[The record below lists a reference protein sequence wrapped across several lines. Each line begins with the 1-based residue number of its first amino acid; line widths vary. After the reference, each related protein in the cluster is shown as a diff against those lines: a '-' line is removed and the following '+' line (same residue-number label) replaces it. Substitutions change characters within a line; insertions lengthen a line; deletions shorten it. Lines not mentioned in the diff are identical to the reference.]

1 MGEMGSGIVRA
12 LNARKGVAVVGAV
25 CAREEKAGKDVHEL
39 VGIEVPAGAVAMCD
53 GNFATQLA
61 KPDVVV
67 VASGSTVDET
77 FTAIETA
84 LAYSADVVCIAEEAA
99 YPWRGAPEIAE
110 QIDALAKQAKKTVVG
125 TGVNP
130 GFVLDT
136 LIVALTGAMITVERV
151 YGRRVNDLS
160 CYGPSVL
167 KSQGVG
173 LTPEGFEAQ
182 AASGDVVGHVGFPE
196 SISMIADA
204 VGLRLT
210 EIKETR
216 EAIVSGVKRET
227 SHIVVEPGQ
236 VAGCRQRAW
245 GMIGEHVVIEL
256 DHPQQIRPE
265 AEGIET
271 LDEIQ
276 IAGDPPVHLTM
287 QPEIAGGK
295 ATIAL
300 AVNTIPLVMGA
311 PPGLVAMTDLPVPRG
326 VAGDMRLWLKKSRA
340 RGKLYEVTEP
350 GATEGAT
357 GADAESEGASAT
369 AETEATVDGAP
380 SGPPSAGGPDDEDD
394 VMDAATGGPPP
405 DRDAEE

>member
-1 MGEMGSGIVRA
+1 VLARDIRVLVWGMGEMGSGIVRA
-12 LNARKGVAVVGAV
+12 LSSRKGVVVVGAV

-39 VGIEVPAGAVAMCD
+39 AGIDVPAGAVAMCD
-53 GNFATQLA
+53 GNFATQMA

-99 YPWRGAPEIAE
+99 YPWRGVPDLAE

-160 CYGPSVL
+160 CYGPTVL
-167 KSQGVG
+167 ESQGVG
-173 LTPEGFEAQ
+173 LTPEEFEAQ
-182 AASGDVVGHVGFPE
+182 VASGDVVGHVGFPE

-204 VGLRLT
+204 VGFRLS

-216 EAIVSGVKRET
+216 EAIVSTVRRET
-227 SHIVVEPGQ
+227 AHVVVEPGQ
-236 VAGCRQRAW
+236 VAGCRQRAL

-256 DHPQQIRPE
+256 DHPQQVRPE

-276 IAGDPPVHLTM
+276 IAGDPPIHLTM
-287 QPEIAGGK
+287 QPEIAGGT

-311 PPGLVAMTDLPVPRG
+311 RPGLVAMTDLPVPRG
-326 VAGDMRLWLKKSRA
+326 VAGDMRLWLKTTRA
-340 RGKLYEVTEP
+340 RGKLYEVAEP
-350 GATEGAT
+350 GTAVEGAAGT
-357 GADAESEGASAT
+357 GAA
-369 AETEATVDGAP
+369 
-380 SGPPSAGGPDDEDD
+380 PSAGGPDDEDD
-394 VMDAATGGPPP
+394 VMDAVTGGQPPEKE
-405 DRDAEE
+405 AEE

>member
-1 MGEMGSGIVRA
+1 LARDIRVLVWGMGEMGSGIVRA
-12 LNARKGVAVVGAV
+12 LNARQGVAVVGAV
-25 CAREEKAGKDVHEL
+25 CAREEKAGKDIHEL
-39 VGIEVPAGAVAMCD
+39 VGIDVPAGAMAMCD

-67 VASGSTVDET
+67 VAAGSTVDET
-77 FTAIETA
+77 FTAIETG

-99 YPWRGAPEIAE
+99 YPWRQAPEIAK
-110 QIDALAKQAKKTVVG
+110 QIDTLAKQAKKTVIG

-160 CYGPSVL
+160 PYGPTVL

-173 LTPEGFEAQ
+173 LSPEEFKAQ
-182 AASGDVVGHVGFPE
+182 VASGDVVGHVGFPE

-204 VGLRLT
+204 VGFRLT
-210 EIKETR
+210 EINETR
-216 EAIVSGVKRET
+216 EAIVSTVKRE
-227 SHIVVEPGQ
+227 SAHAVVEPGR

-245 GMIGEHVVIEL
+245 GMVGEHVVIEL
-256 DHPQQIRPE
+256 DHPQQLQPE

-287 QPEIAGGK
+287 RPEIAGGK

-300 AVNTIPLVMGA
+300 AVNTIPLVMKA
-311 PPGLVAMTDLPVPRG
+311 PPGLIAMTDLPVPRG

-340 RGKLYEVTEP
+340 RGKLYEAAQP
-350 GATEGAT
+350 AAGAGEAGSGGA
-357 GADAESEGASAT
+357 
-369 AETEATVDGAP
+369 
-380 SGPPSAGGPDDEDD
+380 PSAGGPDDEDD
-394 VMDAATGGPPP
+394 VMDAAA
-405 DRDAEE
+405 DRAPEVEAEE